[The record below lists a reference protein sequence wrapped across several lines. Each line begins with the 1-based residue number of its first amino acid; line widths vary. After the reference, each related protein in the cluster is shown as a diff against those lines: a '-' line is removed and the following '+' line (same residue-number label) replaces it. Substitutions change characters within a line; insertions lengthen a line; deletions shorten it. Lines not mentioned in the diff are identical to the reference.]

1 MASGRRV
8 AGAIRSLVYARSL
21 QLECARVLHESLE
34 CDVRLYGMR
43 LLHVSEFTYLRLV
56 SDESGR
62 NDAVLYKGGKLQVLL
77 GPLLTLGICSLS
89 VLGSYMRHY
98 LRLF

>member
-1 MASGRRV
+1 MCIRKEV
-8 AGAIRSLVYARSL
+8 KDNAGKSEVM
-21 QLECARVLHESLE
+21 VLNGEKGLE